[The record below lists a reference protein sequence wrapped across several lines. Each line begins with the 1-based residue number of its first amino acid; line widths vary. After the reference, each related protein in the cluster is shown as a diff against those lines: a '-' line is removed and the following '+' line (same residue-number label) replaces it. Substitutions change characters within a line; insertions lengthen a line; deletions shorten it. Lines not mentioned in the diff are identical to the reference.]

1 MRDESKN
8 EEEETRRIPHISH
21 FSLHPSTFILSRGFT
36 LLELIVV
43 IFVVSV
49 VLALVLPS
57 FTGIGESRI
66 SSEAKRLASIVR
78 YLNDN
83 AISTKETIQM
93 KINLSDRAV
102 SYTGPDGEK
111 AERFGDI
118 SAIDLQSKGTVSE
131 GEVTVFFG
139 PLGAQESF
147 SIYLGAGD
155 SRMTVSF
162 NSVSGKVKINKV
174 EG

>member
-1 MRDESKN
+1 MKTKSQPGGDRLNFLLMMRHESRVTN
-8 EEEETRRIPHISH
+8 C
-21 FSLHPSTFILSRGFT
+21 GFT

-43 IFVVSV
+43 IFIVSV

-66 SSEAKRLASIVR
+66 ASEAKRLASIVR
-78 YLNDN
+78 YLNDS

-93 KINLSDRAV
+93 KISFSDRAV
-102 SYTGPDGEK
+102 SYAGPDGERN
-111 AERFGDI
+111 EHFDDI
-118 SAIDLQSKGTVSE
+118 SSVVLQSKGTVTE
-131 GEVTVFFG
+131 GEVTIFFG

-155 SRMTVSF
+155 SRMTISF
-162 NSVSGKVKINKV
+162 NSVSGRVKIGAKD